1 MNTRHQLVTTFPA
14 TCSSGLH
21 GKRRRSER
29 PGKQHRPASVLQTQA
44 GFTLIEI
51 LVAIVL
57 MAFVS
62 LIAWRALD
70 SVTRTSAHLDRNTEA
85 TLSTLRAF
93 EQFER
98 DIALRATI
106 ELPLSPEDGNRPQ
119 LDEDGLPIRK
129 RLLPEAL
136 TTERGR
142 VPFRIEIVRAQPDA
156 NGMLQRV
163 YWWIERGT
171 LYRSAAPAS
180 DHFPLPAP
188 DARSAVAMLQD
199 VQDFEVRAWR
209 PGGGWTRLP
218 YNSESRQ
225 SSGLEVIIAQRTDRG
240 DERYRRVIALR

>member
-1 MNTRHQLVTTFPA
+1 M
-14 TCSSGLH
+14 
-21 GKRRRSER
+21 
-29 PGKQHRPASVLQTQA
+29 
-44 GFTLIEI
+44 IEI

-70 SVTRTSAHLDRNTEA
+70 SVTRTSAHLDRSTEA
-85 TLSTLRAF
+85 TLSTLRAL

-98 DIALRATI
+98 DISLRATV
-106 ELPLSPEDGNRPQ
+106 ELPLSPEDGNRPK
-119 LDEDGLPIRK
+119 LDEDGLPLRK

-142 VPFRIEIVRAQPDA
+142 VPFRIEIVRALPDA
-156 NGMLQRV
+156 TGTLQRV

-171 LYRSAAPAS
+171 LYRSAAAPS

-188 DARSAVAMLQD
+188 DARSAVAVLQD
-199 VQDFEVRAWR
+199 VQDFDVRAWR
-209 PGGGWTRLP
+209 PGAGWTRLP
-218 YNSESRQ
+218 YTAESRQ

>member
-1 MNTRHQLVTTFPA
+1 MHDSHRF
-14 TCSSGLH
+14 
-21 GKRRRSER
+21 
-29 PGKQHRPASVLQTQA
+29 HRPQRGAHAQA

-51 LVAIVL
+51 LVAVVL

-70 SVTRTSAHLDRNTEA
+70 SVTRASTHLDRSTEA
-85 TLSTLRAF
+85 TLSTLRAL

-98 DIALRATI
+98 DIALRATV

-119 LDEDGLPIRK
+119 LDEDGLPLRK
-129 RLLPEAL
+129 RLLPESL

-142 VPFRIEIVRAQPDA
+142 VPFRIEIVRALPDA

-188 DARSAVAMLQD
+188 DARNAVAVLQD

-209 PGGGWTRLP
+209 PGAGWTRLP
-218 YNSESRQ
+218 YTAESKQ
-225 SSGLEVIIAQRTDRG
+225 SSGLEVLIAQRTDRG